1 MNGFAVVVDPYSDS
15 REFARAFRARGRETV
30 AVLSD
35 PEPLASYASRWY
47 PDDFAATHFYDG
59 RLAELAETLKGYD
72 PFCIIAGNEHAV
84 ELTAALI
91 DILLPGTGN
100 VPGMA
105 AAQRDKGE
113 MAKAMDKAGLPRL
126 RTLCTDDPEEVA
138 AWIERSGLTGRALVL
153 KPPKSG
159 GTEDVHLAKAG
170 EDWRP
175 LFHQVLGTV
184 NRFDLRNDAV
194 IVQEYASGQE
204 YLIDLYSVDGQHG
217 VVNVCSYL
225 RHSKDDRIGIYDAAV
240 FVPEDDPHVATLVEY
255 ASAAADAVG
264 IRNGSTHAEVM
275 LTDDGPRL
283 IEIAS
288 RLDGSCMMTAARAA
302 TGDCQVDRAVRHY
315 LDGEFSPTYKL
326 TNHARAVWLGVQADG
341 LLANVEVLDPI
352 KELRTVHAM
361 GLASNGKLMAS
372 TVDAFTE
379 LGWVILADPDEAA
392 VIADYE
398 RVKELEKLV
407 TVEPVAAGAE
417 E

>member
-47 PDDFAATHFYDG
+47 PDEFFATYYYDG
-59 RLAELAETLKGYD
+59 RLAELAATLKRFD
-72 PFCIIAGNEHAV
+72 PCCIIAGNEHAV
-84 ELTAALI
+84 ELTADLI
-91 DILLPGTGN
+91 DILLPGNGN

-126 RTLCTDDPEEVA
+126 RTICTDDPDEVA
-138 AWIERSGLTGRALVL
+138 AWIEQSGLAGRPLVL

-159 GTEDVHLAKAG
+159 GTEDVHLAQAG

-175 LFHQVLGTV
+175 FFDLILGAV
-184 NRFDLRNDAV
+184 NRFELRNDAV
-194 IVQEYASGQE
+194 IVQEYASGVE
-204 YLIDLYSVDGQHG
+204 YLIDMYSVDGQHG

-225 RHSKDDRIGIYDAAV
+225 RYSKDDRIGIYDAAV
-240 FVPEDDPHVATLVEY
+240 FVPEDHPRVATLVEY
-255 ASAAADAVG
+255 VSAAADAVG

-275 LTDDGPRL
+275 VTDDGPRL
-283 IEIAS
+283 IEIAA

-315 LDGEFSPTYKL
+315 LDGEFTPSYKL
-326 TNHARAVWLGVQADG
+326 INHARAVWLGVQADG
-341 LLANVEVLDPI
+341 MLCNVEVLDPI
-352 KELRTVHAM
+352 RELLTVHSM
-361 GLASNGKLMAS
+361 GVASNGKLMTS

-379 LGWVILADPDEAA
+379 LGWVILAHPDEAA

-398 RVKELEKLV
+398 RIKELEKLL
-407 TVEPVAAGAE
+407 TVEPVAAKAHA
-417 E
+417 